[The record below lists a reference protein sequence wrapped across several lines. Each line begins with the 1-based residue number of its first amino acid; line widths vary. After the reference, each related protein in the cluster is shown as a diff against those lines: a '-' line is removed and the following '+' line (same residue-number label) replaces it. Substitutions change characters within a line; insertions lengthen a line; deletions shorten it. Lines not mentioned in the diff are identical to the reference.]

1 MMKKVLLTVLSAGF
15 LTVNVYGYSQTDRI
29 KDMQTM
35 EQAMA
40 TIQKGILYNNSKLV
54 VEGVSKLKS
63 AASSVEIAP
72 KSTME
77 FSASF
82 AKRKADN
89 IKKYAEKVEENI
101 KSGHKHGAARHYTN
115 VLGECI
121 SCHNKIRKWN

>member
-1 MMKKVLLTVLSAGF
+1 MKKRMLALLGVLVLSISA
-15 LTVNVYGYSQTDRI
+15 YGYDRTDRI

-35 EQAMA
+35 ADAMSA
-40 TIQKGILYNNSKLV
+40 IQKGILYNDNKLV
-54 VEGVSKLKS
+54 LEGVANLKK
-63 AASSVEIAP
+63 AASTVEIAP
-72 KSTME
+72 KSTMD

-89 IKKYAEKVEENI
+89 IKKYAEKVEENM
-101 KSGHKHGAARHYTN
+101 KEGRKHGAARHYTN

>member
-1 MMKKVLLTVLSAGF
+1 MKKVLSMVMMTSVLTMSLSA
-15 LTVNVYGYSQTDRI
+15 YDQTERI

-40 TIQKGILYNNSKLV
+40 EIQKGILYNNSNLV
-54 VEGVSKLKS
+54 IEGASKLKK
-63 AASSVEIAP
+63 AASSIEITPA
-72 KSTME
+72 STME

-89 IKKYAEKVEENI
+89 IKKYSDKIEENMNT
-101 KSGHKHGAARHYTN
+101 GHKHGAARHYTN

-121 SCHNKIRKWN
+121 SCHNKLRKWN

>member
-1 MMKKVLLTVLSAGF
+1 MKKILLTLLSVGF

-40 TIQKGILYNNSKLV
+40 MIQKGLLYNNSKLV
-54 VEGVSKLKS
+54 VEGIVKLKES
-63 AASSVEIAP
+63 ASSVEIAP

-82 AKRKADN
+82 AKRKSDN
-89 IKKYAEKVEENI
+89 IKKYADKIEENI
-101 KSGHKHGAARHYTN
+101 KLGHKHGAARHYTN

>member
-1 MMKKVLLTVLSAGF
+1 MKSILGILVLMSMLVMSVSA
-15 LTVNVYGYSQTDRI
+15 YDQMERI

-40 TIQKGILYNNSKLV
+40 EIQKGILYNNSKLV
-54 VEGVSKLKS
+54 VDGVTKLKK
-63 AASSVEIAP
+63 AASSVEVAP

-77 FSASF
+77 FSGSF
-82 AKRKADN
+82 AKRKSDN
-89 IKKYAEKVEENI
+89 IKKYADKIEENI

>member
-1 MMKKVLLTVLSAGF
+1 MKKVLSMLLMVSTMSVSLYA
-15 LTVNVYGYSQTDRI
+15 YDQADRI

-35 EQAMA
+35 EAAMA

-54 VEGVSKLKS
+54 VEGVATLKE
-63 AASSVEIAP
+63 AASSVEVAP

-77 FSASF
+77 FSGSF
-82 AKRKADN
+82 AKRKSDN
-89 IKKYAEKVEENI
+89 IKKYADKIEENI

>member
-1 MMKKVLLTVLSAGF
+1 MKKVLSMLLMVSTMSMSLYA
-15 LTVNVYGYSQTDRI
+15 YEQADRI

-35 EQAMA
+35 EAAMA

-54 VEGVSKLKS
+54 VEGVATLKE
-63 AASSVEIAP
+63 AASSVEVAP

-77 FSASF
+77 FSGSF
-82 AKRKADN
+82 AKRKSDN
-89 IKKYAEKVEENI
+89 IKKYADKIEENI

>member
-1 MMKKVLLTVLSAGF
+1 MKKILGMLLLVSGVSMSTFA
-15 LTVNVYGYSQTDRI
+15 YDQTDRI

-35 EQAMA
+35 EIAMA
-40 TIQKGILYNNSKLV
+40 EIQKGILYNNSKLV
-54 VEGVSKLKS
+54 VDGVALLKK
-63 AASSVEIAP
+63 AASSVEVAP

-82 AKRKADN
+82 AKRKSDN
-89 IKKYAEKVEENI
+89 IKKYADKIEENI

>member
-1 MMKKVLLTVLSAGF
+1 VSLSA
-15 LTVNVYGYSQTDRI
+15 YDQIERI

-35 EQAMA
+35 EEAMA
-40 TIQKGILYNNSKLV
+40 EIQKGILYNNNNLV
-54 VEGVSKLKS
+54 LEGVTKLKK
-63 AASSVEIAP
+63 AASTVEIAP

-77 FSASF
+77 FSGSF

-89 IKKYAEKVEENI
+89 IKKYADKIEENI

>member
-1 MMKKVLLTVLSAGF
+1 MSMSLYA
-15 LTVNVYGYSQTDRI
+15 YDQADRI

-35 EQAMA
+35 EAAMA

-54 VEGVSKLKS
+54 VEGVATLKE
-63 AASSVEIAP
+63 AASSVEVAP

-77 FSASF
+77 FSGSF
-82 AKRKADN
+82 AKRKSDN
-89 IKKYAEKVEENI
+89 IKKYADKIEKNI

>member
-1 MMKKVLLTVLSAGF
+1 MKKGLIAFLGAGMLSVS
-15 LTVNVYGYSQTDRI
+15 LYGYDQANRI

-35 EQAMA
+35 AEAMSA
-40 TIQKGILYNNSKLV
+40 IQKGILYNNSELV
-54 VEGVSKLKS
+54 VEGVSKLKT

-121 SCHNKIRKWN
+121 SCHNKLRKWN